1 MLVLLFYEV
10 TLCICNRTQFYSRS
24 VVVIVHV
31 TIVLLYLAALA
42 TKSINTYLLT

>member
-10 TLCICNRTQFYSRS
+10 TLCNRTQFYSRS
-24 VVVIVHV
+24 VVVIVYV

-42 TKSINTYLLT
+42 TKSVNTYLLT